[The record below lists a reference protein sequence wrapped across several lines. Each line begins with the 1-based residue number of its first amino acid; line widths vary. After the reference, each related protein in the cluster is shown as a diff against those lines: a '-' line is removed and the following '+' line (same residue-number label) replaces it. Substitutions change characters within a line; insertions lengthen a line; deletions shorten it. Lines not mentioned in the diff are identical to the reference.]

1 MLDQRMESSMLYYVR
16 SGDLDE
22 STRARSHKQAAI
34 KALTKNELELGVCVI
49 VSESEEI
56 DENAFCFLTE
66 NILAECGTFRLV
78 D

>member
-1 MLDQRMESSMLYYVR
+1 MLYYVR

-34 KALTKNELELGVCVI
+34 KVLTNNELELGVCVI
-49 VSESEEI
+49 VSKSETI

-66 NILAECGTFRLV
+66 NILEECATFRLV